1 MPTDEDKFCQYC
13 IFPCNDLPS
22 DHETSM
28 YNAKGLLHMKKL
40 LLVVVCLYMFVYDTY
55 AQSPEIRT
63 WEAEIGAGIAFGGN
77 KLNFD
82 HTYPGASF
90 LMEGRYNFTR
100 LPIDVGLQI
109 HTNLLNRES
118 EHAKKMNFKS
128 WNILVVSDYNVFR
141 TSRVS
146 LFAGAGFGYAFDT
159 ESAPASFDNTQS
171 DWSGLSS
178 TGERH
183 DVCFMPRIGAEFFH
197 HIRTTFDYRLQE
209 KANRHFTFTLGFVFG
224 GGRK

>member
-1 MPTDEDKFCQYC
+1 MPTDEDRFCQYC

-63 WEAEIGAGIAFGGN
+63 WEAEIGAGIGAGIAFGGN

-128 WNILVVSDYNVFR
+128 
-141 TSRVS
+141 
-146 LFAGAGFGYAFDT
+146 
-159 ESAPASFDNTQS
+159 
-171 DWSGLSS
+171 
-178 TGERH
+178 
-183 DVCFMPRIGAEFFH
+183 
-197 HIRTTFDYRLQE
+197 
-209 KANRHFTFTLGFVFG
+209 
-224 GGRK
+224 

>member
-40 LLVVVCLYMFVYDTY
+40 LLVVVCLYMFVYGTY
-55 AQSPEIRT
+55 AQSPEIRA

-90 LMEGRYNFTR
+90 LMEGRYNLTR

-109 HTNLLNRES
+109 HTNLLDRES

-128 WNILVVSDYNVFR
+128 WNIYIGCFR
-141 TSRVS
+141 LQRFPYKPGIAVCW
-146 LFAGAGFGYAFDT
+146 GRI
-159 ESAPASFDNTQS
+159 
-171 DWSGLSS
+171 WICLSY
-178 TGERH
+178 GERT
-183 DVCFMPRIGAEFFH
+183 R
-197 HIRTTFDYRLQE
+197 
-209 KANRHFTFTLGFVFG
+209 FV
-224 GGRK
+224 